1 MIDSLDME
9 NLGMFLLDLSK
20 LNLAQFW
27 HREDDHGRIEY
38 SIKFTLEIECD
49 VSRGVLYIRALRPD
63 GCLIGEEM
71 ELPAKLTFY

>member
-1 MIDSLDME
+1 MIDSLDVE
-9 NLGMFLLDLSK
+9 KLGMFLLDLSK

-27 HREDDHGRIEY
+27 HREDDHGRTEY

-49 VSRGVLYIRALRPD
+49 VSRSALYIRALRPD

-71 ELPAKLTFY
+71 KLQVKLTF